1 MKHHRRNRDFWER
14 WSEVRGEE
22 DENDPRQAWREHLRN
37 HFGVAP
43 EKHWLLR
50 GRRFRPWIHGRRGG
64 PMRFNPFL
72 AGVLSQ
78 GGGLLALY
86 VLHLIAGA
94 PRYGNEVMRELETR
108 TKGGWLANPGAI
120 YPLLEVMES
129 RRLIEGEW
137 EEPEKRTRRIYR
149 ITPAGEEEL
158 ERLTSIMRPK
168 LEEAIRILQ
177 TMNADLKRGTEE
189 A

>member
-1 MKHHRRNRDFWER
+1 MIHARRGANICGITLVW
-14 WSEVRGEE
+14 
-22 DENDPRQAWREHLRN
+22 HLRST
-37 HFGVAP
+37 GYCEVDVSD
-43 EKHWLLR
+43 R
-50 GRRFRPWIHGRRGG
+50 
-64 PMRFNPFL
+64 

-86 VLHLIAGA
+86 ALHLIAGA

-149 ITPAGEEEL
+149 ITPDGEEEL

-177 TMNADLKRGTEE
+177 TMNAELKRGAEE